1 MTQDYYKLLE
11 LSTTASA
18 DEIKKS
24 YRRLALKYH
33 PDRNPGDKIS
43 EAKFRD
49 ILQAYT
55 ILSNKDDRSSYDYRR
70 IKREG
75 GKPASATTTAAKQQE
90 PFTPVLLLRQC
101 SQIRRKLA
109 TIDRFKIKQA
119 ALFQTLNSLLNIR
132 NLNLLL
138 QASDRK
144 VNRQIID
151 ELCICLKYLDYPL
164 AQKLLPKV
172 IKVAGSDN
180 EKIKVIY
187 SFDKKLKLRWFWIK
201 KRPYVLLAI
210 LIFIALIFVE
220 LANSN

>member
-43 EAKFRD
+43 EAKFRE

-70 IKREG
+70 IRKEG
-75 GKPASATTTAAKQQE
+75 GKPAPAATTTAKQQE
-90 PFTPVLLLRQC
+90 PFTPVLLLRQF

-109 TIDRFKIKQA
+109 TTDRLKIKQP

-138 QASDRK
+138 HAADRK
-144 VNRQIID
+144 VSRQIVD
-151 ELCICLKYLDYPL
+151 EICRCLKYLDYPL

-172 IKVAGSDN
+172 IKVAGTDN
-180 EKIKVIY
+180 EKIRAIH
-187 SFDKKLKLRWFWIK
+187 SFDKKLKLRWFWLQ
-201 KRPYVLLAI
+201 KRPYVLLAVLVVI
-210 LIFIALIFVE
+210 AFIFIE
-220 LANSN
+220 LAKSP